1 MNKMAQMPI
10 GFIVK
15 YNFKFD
21 ISIKSILQLNKKIFA
36 KSIFILVSLNTSI
49 FINTFFYKMHYGA
62 IEPST

>member
-1 MNKMAQMPI
+1 MAQMPI

-36 KSIFILVSLNTSI
+36 NQYL
-49 FINTFFYKMHYGA
+49 Y
-62 IEPST
+62 